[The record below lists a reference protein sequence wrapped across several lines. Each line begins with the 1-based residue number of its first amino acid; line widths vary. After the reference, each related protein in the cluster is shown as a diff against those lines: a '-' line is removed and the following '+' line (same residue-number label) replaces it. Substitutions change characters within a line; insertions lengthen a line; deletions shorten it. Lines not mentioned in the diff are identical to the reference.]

1 MIVAMRHLL
10 TGLAATF
17 AGVVWSVP
25 ALTMSFVLSPMA
37 DPDCGA
43 SCPLVIV
50 ASGEIELD
58 SNERF
63 FSFVTSKV
71 VGQKV
76 TSVVLMSSPG
86 GNLVGSLRLGILMR
100 QLGFSIMVG
109 QVRNGR
115 FMTANCFSACAY
127 TLAGGKRRIVPEGS
141 KVGVHKAWTKAPGA
155 GDEAGIDGLTSG
167 RIPTGGYQP
176 MLETYLRR
184 MGVSGK
190 LVALANATSADDIRV
205 LSRNE
210 LARLR
215 VVTASGRNGRRR
227 S

>member
-1 MIVAMRHLL
+1 MIVALRYLL
-10 TGLAATF
+10 TVLAASLGF
-17 AGVVWSVP
+17 GILAAP
-25 ALTMSFVLSPMA
+25 ALAMSFSLSPMA
-37 DPDCGA
+37 DPDCG
-43 SCPLVIV
+43 SNCPLVIV

-63 FSFVTSKV
+63 FAFVTSEV

-115 FMTANCFSACAY
+115 FITANCFSACAY
-127 TLAGGKRRIVPEGS
+127 TLAGGKRRFVPEGS

-155 GDEAGIDGLTSG
+155 SDEAGIDGLTSG
-167 RIPTGGYQP
+167 RIPTSGYQP
-176 MLETYLRR
+176 VLETYLRR
-184 MGVSGK
+184 MGVSGQ
-190 LVALANATSADDIRV
+190 LVTLANATSADDIRV
-205 LSRNE
+205 LSRSE

-215 VVTASGRNGRRR
+215 VVTANGRNGRRR
-227 S
+227 G

>member
-10 TGLAATF
+10 TGLAVTF

-127 TLAGGKRRIVPEGS
+127 TLAGGKRGRHRRIDQRSNTDRWLPA
-141 KVGVHKAWTKAPGA
+141 HA
-155 GDEAGIDGLTSG
+155 GDLSSPDG
-167 RIPTGGYQP
+167 
-176 MLETYLRR
+176 
-184 MGVSGK
+184 
-190 LVALANATSADDIRV
+190 RV
-205 LSRNE
+205 GQTRCP
-210 LARLR
+210 RQCHVR
-215 VVTASGRNGRRR
+215 G
-227 S
+227 